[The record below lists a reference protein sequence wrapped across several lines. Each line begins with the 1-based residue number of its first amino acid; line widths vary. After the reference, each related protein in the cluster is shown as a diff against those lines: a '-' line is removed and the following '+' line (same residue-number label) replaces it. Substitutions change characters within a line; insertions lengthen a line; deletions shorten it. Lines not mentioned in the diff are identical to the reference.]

1 MESTLEL
8 IKSRR
13 STRKYKT
20 EGVPEEKLDQVIE
33 AGRFAPSGGNCQSTH
48 FIVIKNKEILTELAE
63 LVQHEFAKMEVTP
76 GLYKSIVNSINLS
89 KKGNYV
95 FHYNAPVLIITANQ
109 KDYGNN
115 IADCAC
121 ALENMMLM
129 ANALDLGS
137 CWINQLKWLNENPV
151 IVEYM
156 KNLGMD
162 ESERVYGAL
171 AVGYPDT
178 ADGLPDR
185 EPLKRTG
192 NRVTVVDINQ

>member
-1 MESTLEL
+1 MENTLEL

-13 STRKYKT
+13 STRKYKKVD
-20 EGVPEEKLDQVIE
+20 VPEEILNQVIE
-33 AGRFAPSGGNCQSTH
+33 AGRYAPSGGNCQSTH
-48 FIVIKNKEILTELAE
+48 FIAVKNKEIMAELAD
-63 LVQHEFAKMEVTP
+63 LVQQEFAKMEITP

-89 KKGNYV
+89 KTGKYF
-95 FHYNAPVLIITANQ
+95 FHYNAPVLIITANK

-151 IVEYM
+151 ILEYM
-156 KNLGMD
+156 KKLGMD
-162 ESERVYGAL
+162 ETERVYGAL

-192 NRVTVVDINQ
+192 NRVTVVE

>member
-1 MESTLEL
+1 MENTFEL
-8 IKSRR
+8 IKTRR

-20 EGVPEEKLDQVIE
+20 DAVPEEKLNQIVE
-33 AGRFAPSGGNCQSTH
+33 AGRYAPSGGNCQSTH
-48 FIVIKNKEILTELAE
+48 FIVIKNREVLDELAN
-63 LVQHEFAKMEVTP
+63 LAQQEFAKMEITP

-137 CWINQLKWLNENPV
+137 CWINQLKWLNEDPV
-151 IVEYM
+151 ILEYM

-178 ADGLPDR
+178 ANGMPDR
-185 EPLKRTG
+185 EPLKRSG
-192 NRVTVVDINQ
+192 NRVTVVDINK

>member
-1 MESTLEL
+1 MENVLEF

-20 EGVPEEKLDQVIE
+20 EDVPEEQLNQIIE

-48 FIVIKNKEILTELAE
+48 FIVVKNKEILAELAN
-63 LVQHEFAKMEVTP
+63 LVQKEFAKMEITP
-76 GLYKSIVNSINLS
+76 GLYKSIVNSINAS
-89 KKGNYV
+89 QKGNYV
-95 FHYNAPVLIITANQ
+95 FHYHAPVLIITANQ

-129 ANALDLGS
+129 ANALNLGS

-151 IVEYM
+151 ILEYM
-156 KNLGMD
+156 MKLGMD

-178 ADGLPDR
+178 ANGLPDR
-185 EPLKRTG
+185 EPLKRVG
-192 NRVTVVDINQ
+192 NEITIVE

>member
-1 MESTLEL
+1 MENILEL
-8 IKSRR
+8 IQSRR
-13 STRKYKT
+13 STRKYKA
-20 EGVPEEKLDQVIE
+20 EDVPEEMLNQVIE
-33 AGRFAPSGGNCQSTH
+33 AGRYAPSGGNCQTTH
-48 FIVIKNKEILTELAE
+48 FIVVKNKEILAELAN
-63 LVQHEFAKMEVTP
+63 LAQQEFAKMEITP
-76 GLYKSIVNSINLS
+76 SLYKSIVNSINLS
-89 KKGNYV
+89 KTGKYV

-115 IADCAC
+115 IADCSC

-151 IVEYM
+151 ILEYM
-156 KNLGMD
+156 KKLGMD

-171 AVGYPDT
+171 AIGYPDT

-192 NRVTVVDINQ
+192 NKVTVVE